1 MTQHWTVKKRQERL
15 QNLYA
20 YIEEYCQ
27 KTGQPIRREEIY
39 ANFLLSH
46 SQKRIDQDLIDLAAI
61 GKIKFVEPGQRVA
74 IFISEPVGEKPV
86 AEQNK

>member
-1 MTQHWTVKKRQERL
+1 MTQHWTVQKRQERL

-39 ANFLLSH
+39 ANFLLFH
-46 SQKRIDQDLIDLAAI
+46 SQKRIDQDLIDLATI
-61 GKIKFVEPGQRVA
+61 GKIKFVEPGQKVTVS
-74 IFISEPVGEKPV
+74 INKPVGEEPI